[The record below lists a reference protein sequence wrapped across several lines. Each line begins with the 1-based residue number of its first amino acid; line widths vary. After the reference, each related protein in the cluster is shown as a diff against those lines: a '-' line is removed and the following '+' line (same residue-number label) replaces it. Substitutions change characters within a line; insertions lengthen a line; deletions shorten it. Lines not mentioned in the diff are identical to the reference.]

1 MIKNED
7 CVKVAIRCRPLSN
20 KEKTEEKEE
29 IVTVEDARKEIILK
43 ATDELQKP
51 VKFTYDFTFGQN
63 INQETI
69 YNECAKPVIDFL
81 LEGFNCTIFAYG
93 QTGTGKTFTMDGAKG
108 GPELIGIIPRTFNQ
122 IFDKI
127 NNAGE
132 NQEYL
137 VRASMLELYNEELKD
152 SLLPDGNKRLEIHED
167 PKTGFYV
174 KDLSCVTVKNPK
186 ELMEKLNYGKSNR
199 HVRATEMNDYSSRSH
214 SIFNIIIES
223 SERDQTGNQFFRC
236 GKLNLVDL
244 AGSEKQK
251 KTKTTDDALKEGI
264 NINLSLTTLGNV
276 INLLVKKAPHI
287 PFRNSKLTKLL
298 ADSLGGNSKTLM
310 IANIGPA
317 SSNYL
322 ETLQT
327 LKYANR
333 AKQIQNK
340 PVVNEDAK
348 DAQLKQKQDE
358 LKLLKLQIEQLGLHK
373 TELIKNLDSINSTV
387 RQIEN
392 SGKKKRGNDQKE
404 NQEDEMLKKL
414 EHEGMDIQNEKKL
427 LEEKLQ
433 ETQNKLK
440 NEENEKNALLAKYNS
455 MCKDIISKHDYEQ
468 DLNVAREELDKLNKD
483 KSKQKQY
490 IETKKLLQE
499 KKQQVDHIDAKSKQ
513 IQDRLDNVNQQLQNY
528 REQIAAMKANKQTT
542 GQNIKGRIESMTE
555 MVSEN
560 RLKIKKQVFFLHN
573 LVPEKFR
580 QHIIDLDSGEISS
593 QGIIKP
599 YAMNSLKRP
608 ISCMHYSLKCSYKNP
623 YIKQIHAK
631 KKKMEYPE
639 LAEIY
644 DDGKINRC

>member
-7 CVKVAIRCRPLSN
+7 CVKVAIRCRPLSK

-29 IVTVEDARKEIILK
+29 IVTVDDSRKEILLK
-43 ATDELQKP
+43 DIDESKKS
-51 VKFTYDFTFGQN
+51 VKFTYDFAFGQN
-63 INQETI
+63 STQESI
-69 YNECAKPVIDFL
+69 YNECAKPLIDFL
-81 LEGFNCTIFAYG
+81 LQGFNCTIFAYG
-93 QTGTGKTFTMDGAKG
+93 QTGTGKTFTMDGATG
-108 GPELIGIIPRTFNQ
+108 GPELMGIIPRTFKE
-122 IFDKI
+122 IFERI
-127 NNAGE
+127 SSASE

-152 SLLPDGNKRLEIHED
+152 SLLPDGKKRLEIHED

-174 KDLSCVTVKNPK
+174 KDLSCVTVKSPN
-186 ELMEKLNYGKSNR
+186 ELMERLNYGKSNR

-223 SERDQTGNQFFRC
+223 SEVDESGNQLFRC

-276 INLLVKKAPHI
+276 INLLVQKAPHV

-358 LKLLKLQIEQLGLHK
+358 LKLLKLQIQQLGLHK
-373 TELIKNLDSINSTV
+373 TELIKNLDTLNNTV
-387 RQIEN
+387 RIIEN
-392 SGKKKRGNDQKE
+392 SGKKHRSSSHKE
-404 NQEDEMLKKL
+404 NQEDEMLKQL
-414 EHEGMDIQNEKKL
+414 EDEGQDIQNEKNQLEKKL
-427 LEEKLQ
+427 V
-433 ETQNKLK
+433 ETQDKLK
-440 NEENEKNALLAKYNS
+440 REEQEKNELMAKYNS

-468 DLNVAREELDKLNKD
+468 DLTVAREELNKLNKD
-483 KSKQKQY
+483 KSKQKQFL
-490 IETKKLLQE
+490 ETKKMLQE
-499 KKQQVDHIDAKSKQ
+499 KKQQVDHIDAQSKKM
-513 IQDRLDNVNQQLQNY
+513 QDQLDNVNQQLQNY
-528 REQIAAMKANKQTT
+528 KEQIAAMKANKQTA
-542 GQNIKGRIESMTE
+542 GQNLKNKIEAMTE
-555 MVSEN
+555 LVSEN
-560 RLKIKKQVFFLHN
+560 RLKIKQQMFFLQN

-580 QHIIDLDSGEISS
+580 QHIMDLNTGETSANGVIE
-593 QGIIKP
+593 P
-599 YAMNSLKRP
+599 YAMNSLKKP
-608 ISCMHYSLKCSYKNP
+608 ISITHYSLQCSYKNP
-623 YIKQIHAK
+623 YVKQINSK
-631 KKKMEYPE
+631 KRKLDYPD
-639 LAEIY
+639 LTEIY
-644 DDGKINRC
+644 DDG